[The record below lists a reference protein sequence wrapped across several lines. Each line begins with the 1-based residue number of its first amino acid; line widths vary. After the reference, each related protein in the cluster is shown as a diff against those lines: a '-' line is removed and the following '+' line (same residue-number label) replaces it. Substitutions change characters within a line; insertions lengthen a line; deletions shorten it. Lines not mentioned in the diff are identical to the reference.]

1 MKKILTFVIII
12 SLGVLALGLSK
23 NDNQEKRIDEW
34 AKQSALLFQDTA
46 KFFSSLQPDTPIEI
60 DEVDEQIQTLLPS
73 QEIDLRYD
81 PSLDSSINLSSE
93 QPISVTPNALLPNLF
108 NPKEK
113 SGTSVKGQIFTDE
126 EDKVIGAEVQLAIPT
141 DM

>member
-60 DEVDEQIQTLLPS
+60 DEVDKQIQTLLPS

>member
-1 MKKILTFVIII
+1 MIII
-12 SLGVLALGLSK
+12 GLGILALGLSK
-23 NDNQEKRIDEW
+23 NDNQEQRIDEW

-81 PSLDSSINLSSE
+81 PNLDSSINLSSE
-93 QPISVTPNALLPNLF
+93 QSISVTPNALLPNLF

>member
-1 MKKILTFVIII
+1 VKKILTFVIII